1 MNYFDNIMKNKV
13 PVITFDSLSSTG
25 LVSHGFST
33 RKGGVSKG
41 YFSSMNLGLTRGDN
55 ENDVKENFK
64 IMAEVLGMPYED
76 MVLSRQT
83 HTVNVR
89 IVTSEDKGKGIIKP
103 KDYNDVDGL
112 ITNVPGIPLVTFYA
126 DCVPLFFLDTKNK
139 VIALSHSGWR
149 GTVNKMGCVTV
160 KTMEKE
166 YGSRPEDI
174 IACIGPSICQKCYEV
189 SKDVADEFEK
199 AFKSSEMF
207 YRKENGKYQLDLW
220 KANEMVLLEAGIDI
234 SHIENRRICTCCNS
248 NHLFSH
254 RASNGKRGNLGA
266 FMMLKT

>member
-1 MNYFDNIMKNKV
+1 MNYLDNIMKNQV

-25 LVSHGFST
+25 LVRHGFST
-33 RKGGVSKG
+33 RKGGASKG

-55 ENDVKENFK
+55 EDAVKENFR
-64 IMAEVLGMPYED
+64 IMAEELKMPYED
-76 MVLSRQT
+76 MVLSDQT

-89 IVTSEDKGKGIIKP
+89 IVTSKDKGKGIIRP
-103 KDYNDVDGL
+103 KDYRAVDGL

-149 GTVNKMGCVTV
+149 GTVNKMGYVTV
-160 KTMEKE
+160 KTMERE

-174 IACIGPSICQKCYEV
+174 IACIGPSICRKCYEV
-189 SKDVADEFEK
+189 SKDVAKKFES

-207 YRKENGKYQLDLW
+207 YEKENGKYQLDLW
-220 KANEMVLLEAGIDI
+220 KANELVLLEAGIDI

-248 NHLFSH
+248 DRLFSH
-254 RASNGKRGNLGA
+254 RASDGKRGNLGA
-266 FMMLKT
+266 FMMLKA